1 VTERSYDIAVIGAG
15 IAGASVAAELAEYA
29 SVLLIEKENHPGYHS
44 TGRSAAMFIPSYG
57 PVPIQAL
64 TKASAA
70 FFNHPPPA
78 FSETGLLQP
87 RAELLIARKDQL
99 HTVEKFLSD
108 TADGHTGNN
117 AIQRISASEVMHYC
131 PLLKPG
137 YAAAGVLDTSG
148 SDIDVHNLHQGYLR
162 TFKQLGGTLVTNSTV
177 HDLKE
182 VAGSWQVQ
190 TTSTVITAGTVVNA
204 AGAWA
209 DELGQ
214 MAKAESIGLIAKR
227 RTAMLVEA
235 PDVTN
240 FDSIPLVADIDEAFY
255 IKPEAGRLLLSP
267 ANADPMPP
275 CDVQPEELDIANCI
289 SEIENAFTFKV
300 NTIIRKWAGLRS
312 FVKDNAPVAG
322 YSERAN
328 NFFWLAGQG
337 GYGIQSSPALA
348 RYAATLVLQQQ
359 LPDDLRQHNLDANT
373 LSVKR
378 LAK

>member
-99 HTVEKFLSD
+99 HAVEKFLSD
-108 TADGHTGNN
+108 TADGLTGNN

-148 SDIDVHNLHQGYLR
+148 SDIDVHALHQGYLK
-162 TFKQLGGTLVTNSTV
+162 TFRRLGGKLITNSAV
-177 HDLKE
+177 HSLRKS
-182 VAGSWQVQ
+182 AASWQVQ
-190 TTSTVITAGTVVNA
+190 TTSSTITAATVVNA

-209 DELGQ
+209 DQIGQ
-214 MAKAESIGLIAKR
+214 MAQAELIGLIPKR
-227 RTAMLVEA
+227 RTALIVKA
-235 PDVTN
+235 PE
-240 FDSIPLVADIDEAFY
+240 ID
-255 IKPEAGRLLLSP
+255 
-267 ANADPMPP
+267 
-275 CDVQPEELDIANCI
+275 
-289 SEIENAFTFKV
+289 
-300 NTIIRKWAGLRS
+300 
-312 FVKDNAPVAG
+312 
-322 YSERAN
+322 
-328 NFFWLAGQG
+328 
-337 GYGIQSSPALA
+337 
-348 RYAATLVLQQQ
+348 
-359 LPDDLRQHNLDANT
+359 
-373 LSVKR
+373 
-378 LAK
+378 